1 MVMVLVRVMVVRVRL
16 DVSVQ
21 QQKFTGDHGDQ
32 REHDEDFDFR
42 QYDSQHTGEQG
53 SGRCQVALDPSAF
66 WNPKIETRARYVIVF
81 LVFFFANIFVI
92 RILEFVR
99 YAIEFA
105 SEADGIMGHVPNPLD
120 ALELG

>member
-1 MVMVLVRVMVVRVRL
+1 MPVVRRVFLGDQVVTVLLRRVLDEVLVPGVLDVRLMVMVLVRVMVVRVRL

-66 WNPKIETRARYVIVF
+66 
-81 LVFFFANIFVI
+81 
-92 RILEFVR
+92 
-99 YAIEFA
+99 
-105 SEADGIMGHVPNPLD
+105 
-120 ALELG
+120 